1 MSVNIGGIEFEHA
14 SYYAEGDALYV
25 HTGDPRDAVDWDES
39 AEGDG
44 LRYGADGRLVGATI
58 LNARKRFERDGKL
71 VLTLPEQRLVATDLG
86 DALAAA

>member
-1 MSVNIGGIEFEHA
+1 MNVKIAGIEFEHA
-14 SYYAEGDALYV
+14 AYYAEGDVLYL

-44 LRYGADGRLVGATI
+44 LRYGADGRLVGVTI

-71 VLTLPEQRLVATDLG
+71 VLTLPEQTIVASDLS
-86 DALAAA
+86 DVLAAA